1 MSRESVFNFPKNQ
14 AVNRNVIKFQMS
26 PTHVSYANTLVRLMM
41 TSVDTVGFRADIG
54 DDGLTSDVIIEANT
68 TPMTNEMLA
77 HRIGLLPIHV
87 DDPSSWNKDEYEFH
101 LDVVNETDESMDVK
115 AADIRVLKVD
125 GDSKVQIPSRTFFKP
140 DPVSGDTCLIATLKP
155 KHTSGKAEEI
165 RFKAKA
171 SLGNGRENARFI
183 PTSQCTY
190 TYTLDDDEA
199 HIKEVRDNWLNM
211 YKKIP
216 SEKWESM
223 DATEKDTLE
232 REFNTLG
239 RKRCYLKNEGNEPYS
254 FDFTVESAGILSPMY
269 ILKKGCESGVALCSR
284 FGDDGGETLPEDVL
298 VQPTKKKILGYDFV
312 FKKQDHTLGN
322 LLQTWIDQNVI
333 DNGDVNFAGYVCP
346 HPLRDEMVFTIGVV
360 DGQESTARRILK
372 ETARSCAA
380 MFRGWADSLQTD
392 TVTPGPT
399 ATARRKRVI
408 ARPT

>member
-190 TYTLDDDEA
+190 TYTL
-199 HIKEVRDNWLNM
+199 I
-211 YKKIP
+211 
-216 SEKWESM
+216 
-223 DATEKDTLE
+223 
-232 REFNTLG
+232 
-239 RKRCYLKNEGNEPYS
+239 
-254 FDFTVESAGILSPMY
+254 GILHY
-269 ILKKGCESGVALCSR
+269 YL
-284 FGDDGGETLPEDVL
+284 T
-298 VQPTKKKILGYDFV
+298 
-312 FKKQDHTLGN
+312 
-322 LLQTWIDQNVI
+322 
-333 DNGDVNFAGYVCP
+333 
-346 HPLRDEMVFTIGVV
+346 
-360 DGQESTARRILK
+360 
-372 ETARSCAA
+372 
-380 MFRGWADSLQTD
+380 
-392 TVTPGPT
+392 
-399 ATARRKRVI
+399 
-408 ARPT
+408 